1 MCADCQV
8 DLVAT
13 LPPLPHDER
22 PDMELVTVF
31 DSTNP
36 ALIGI
41 AKTVLD
47 AAGIEFLVV
56 GDDGARI
63 FSGNPFLG
71 RVRLQ
76 VEKNSAKKPKRCCP
90 RFLKARS
97 LSKTN
102 HPSYLDVVTETLAAW
117 TRLVLPS
124 PSPCRRQ
131 YLLSFS

>member
-1 MCADCQV
+1 
-8 DLVAT
+8 
-13 LPPLPHDER
+13 
-22 PDMELVTVF
+22 MELVTVF

-47 AAGIEFLVV
+47 AAGIEFLVL

-76 VEKNSAKKPKRCCP
+76 VEKKLGEEA
-90 RFLKARS
+90 
-97 LSKTN
+97 
-102 HPSYLDVVTETLAAW
+102 ETL
-117 TRLVLPS
+117 
-124 PSPCRRQ
+124 
-131 YLLSFS
+131 LSEISQSEEPLEDEPPLIS

>member
-8 DLVAT
+8 DLV
-13 LPPLPHDER
+13 PPLPEALHDER
-22 PDMELVTVF
+22 PDMELVTIF

-47 AAGIEFLVV
+47 AAGIDFLAA
-56 GDDGARI
+56 GEDSARV

-76 VEKNSAKKPKRCCP
+76 VEKK
-90 RFLKARS
+90 
-97 LSKTN
+97 
-102 HPSYLDVVTETLAAW
+102 LAEEAEA
-117 TRLVLPS
+117 
-124 PSPCRRQ
+124 
-131 YLLSFS
+131 LLSEISESEEPLEDELP

>member
-1 MCADCQV
+1 MFCPECRAEYREGFTVCADCQV

-13 LPPLPHDER
+13 LPPPPPLRHDER

-47 AAGIEFLVV
+47 AAGIEFLVL

-76 VEKNSAKKPKRCCP
+76 VEKKLGEEA
-90 RFLKARS
+90 
-97 LSKTN
+97 
-102 HPSYLDVVTETLAAW
+102 ETL
-117 TRLVLPS
+117 LSEISESEEPLEDEP
-124 PSPCRRQ
+124 P
-131 YLLSFS
+131 LLS

>member
-1 MCADCQV
+1 MFCPECRAEYREGFTVCADCQV
-8 DLVAT
+8 DLVPT
-13 LPPLPHDER
+13 LPEAVHDER

-47 AAGIEFLVV
+47 AARIEFLVF
-56 GDDGARI
+56 GEDGARV

-76 VEKNSAKKPKRCCP
+76 VEKKLGEEA
-90 RFLKARS
+90 
-97 LSKTN
+97 
-102 HPSYLDVVTETLAAW
+102 EE
-117 TRLVLPS
+117 
-124 PSPCRRQ
+124 
-131 YLLSFS
+131 LLSEISESEEPLEDEPPLKS

>member
-1 MCADCQV
+1 
-8 DLVAT
+8 
-13 LPPLPHDER
+13 
-22 PDMELVTVF
+22 MELVTVF

-56 GDDGARI
+56 GDDSARM

-76 VEKNSAKKPKRCCP
+76 VEKKLGEEA
-90 RFLKARS
+90 
-97 LSKTN
+97 
-102 HPSYLDVVTETLAAW
+102 ETL
-117 TRLVLPS
+117 
-124 PSPCRRQ
+124 
-131 YLLSFS
+131 LSEISESEEPLEDEPPLIS